1 MSDATQSCEV
11 YPDSLTGPPEAV
23 AAKNLSLK
31 DGEFFG
37 GYFGWRGGGVEGKPK
52 AFLKS
57 RGGRISG

>member
-1 MSDATQSCEV
+1 MWGISWQPYEA
-11 YPDSLTGPPEAV
+11 PEAA

-57 RGGRISG
+57 RGGRISE